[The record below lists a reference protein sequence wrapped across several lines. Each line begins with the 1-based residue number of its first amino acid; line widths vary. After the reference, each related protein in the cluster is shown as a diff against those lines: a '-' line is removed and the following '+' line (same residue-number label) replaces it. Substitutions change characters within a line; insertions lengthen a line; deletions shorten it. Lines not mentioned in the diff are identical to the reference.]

1 VFTVII
7 LSRAARERF
16 LQWKEI
22 FQPYLEE
29 GQIAICDWNSGQ
41 GVDSL
46 NAAIPGLA
54 DTIKGKKEWRLLAV
68 GTATEGLSGRDFAD
82 PENPFDYIENWR
94 FSEDD
99 GETPPRLS
107 LEESRYPLV
116 RLSHMLLGYPE
127 MGTNMFFP
135 DRNYWDRLQR
145 RRVYESEHVAK
156 RAEDGISEADA
167 RQEFAELLISQHDIQ
182 THYRQGKFTE
192 EEERKYRQ
200 LIRKYEVRQSAP
212 TEVVF
217 VALRE
222 PKPQR
227 PTDELRD
234 AWQRGEHTENTQ
246 FVARNDYHPAC
257 RFVVFDLHSADHS
270 AFELGELKFWLSVLT
285 MAINDLP
292 ASSFQAERLYQVD
305 VAFDNQVLAHT
316 LNEHM
321 GRLASARERLN
332 REIERPQ
339 NTVSLDVKD
348 LLQDRPVSVSFE
360 HLSGEHLA
368 VSTTAYGL
376 ANDRPV
382 REMSRLDQSYV
393 DLLSAAEQ
401 FSRKP
406 RRVLAQA
413 VEGMRNSS
421 EQPAFPA
428 EALTRIER
436 EELEEELSHRAHHL
450 SDATTRDILDPDRL
464 IRLIDTERDAI
475 RHVIRERMGAKTI
488 TWSSLLV
495 GAIWLAVFIPFIV
508 AAFNNGEEALAES
521 LLVFL
526 GVLSTLAVVALFTL
540 IYMRR
545 KLIAR
550 LRALNSALRRY
561 VNETKNK
568 ASAFGDFLGSLRTYM
583 HGRALLD
590 ADSRKTERDQRRNQ
604 EYLRD
609 LRRIQAIIDREKSL
623 VRSVNEPVEIRQ
635 VSNVNLDLV
644 AWSPERLRELLA
656 LPPSTPGNAGCVF
669 NASGDRIEAPYDFV
683 KRLFLSDLALRENH
697 ERQRQIIQD
706 AAAAI
711 SDGGQDS

>member
-1 VFTVII
+1 VFTVIV
-7 LSRAARERF
+7 LSRAARERY
-16 LQWKEI
+16 LNWKEI

-29 GQIAICDWNSGQ
+29 GQIAICDWNAGQ
-41 GVDSL
+41 GVESL
-46 NAAIPGLA
+46 NDAIPDLS
-54 DTIKGKKEWRLLAV
+54 DTIKGRKEWRLLAV

-94 FSEDD
+94 PQDDD
-99 GETPPRLS
+99 GETPPGLS

-145 RRVYESEHVAK
+145 RRVYESEYVAK
-156 RAEDGISEADA
+156 RAEDGISEAHA
-167 RQEFAELLISQHDIQ
+167 RQEFAEQLISQHDIQ
-182 THYRQGKFTE
+182 THYRQGNFTE
-192 EEERKYRQ
+192 EQERKYRQ

-217 VALRE
+217 VAIRE

-234 AWQRGEHTENTQ
+234 AWQRGEHTENSQ

-257 RFVVFDLHSADHS
+257 RFVVFDLHSVDHS
-270 AFELGELKFWLSVLT
+270 AFELGELRFWLSVLT
-285 MAINDLP
+285 ISINDIP
-292 ASSFQAERLYQVD
+292 ASSFQADRLYQID
-305 VAFDNQVLAHT
+305 VAFDSHVLAQT

-348 LLQDRPVSVSFE
+348 FLQDRPVSVSFE

-368 VSTTAYGL
+368 VSTSGYRL
-376 ANDRPV
+376 ANDHPV
-382 REMSRLDQSYV
+382 REMSRLDQSYA
-393 DLLSAAEQ
+393 DLLAAAEQ

-406 RRVLAQA
+406 RRVLAKA

-421 EQPAFPA
+421 EQPAFPT
-428 EALTRIER
+428 ETLTRIER
-436 EELEEELSHRAHHL
+436 EELEEELSHQAHRL

-464 IRLIDTERDAI
+464 TRLIDKERDAI
-475 RHVIRERMGAKTI
+475 RDVIRERMGAKTI

-495 GAIWLAVFIPFIV
+495 GAIWLAVFIPFVV
-508 AAFNNGEEALAES
+508 AAFNDGGVALTES
-521 LLVFL
+521 LLVVV
-526 GVLSTLAVVALFTL
+526 GVLTALAGVALLTL
-540 IYMRR
+540 FYMRR
-545 KLIAR
+545 KLISR

-561 VNETKNK
+561 VNDTKNK

-583 HGRALLD
+583 FGRALLD
-590 ADSRKTERDQRRNQ
+590 ADSRKAERDRRQNQ

-609 LRRIQAIIDREKSL
+609 LLRIQAIIDREKSL
-623 VRSVNEPVEIRQ
+623 VRSVNEPVEIKRM
-635 VSNVNLDLV
+635 SNINLDLV

-656 LPPSTPGNAGCVF
+656 LPPSAPGNTGCVF
-669 NASGDRIEAPYDFV
+669 NASGDRIQAPYDFV
-683 KRLFLSDLALRENH
+683 TRLFVSDLALRENH
-697 ERQRQIIQD
+697 QRHRQITED
-706 AAAAI
+706 TGVVLPK
-711 SDGGQDS
+711 DGWSS